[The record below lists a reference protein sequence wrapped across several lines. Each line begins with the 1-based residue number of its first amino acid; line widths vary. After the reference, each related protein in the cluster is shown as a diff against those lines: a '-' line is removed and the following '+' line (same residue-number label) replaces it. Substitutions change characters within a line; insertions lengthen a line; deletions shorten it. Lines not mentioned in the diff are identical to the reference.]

1 MLNIVGNYSRTSPL
15 SESRTGEDRAETR
28 PDALIS
34 GGENVR
40 IGRRPDEHRMTARR
54 RLNSAIPPHCAAGG
68 AAERKTRTGQ
78 FRVPA
83 ARPGRGPSPSGT
95 GARSR
100 EGAHGSP
107 VAGGQSREAG
117 AKASGT
123 RDGRPGAAAGPIRWE
138 HHERTPAIP
147 APPVFRVRRAPEPR
161 RVDGAGGEPSR
172 TGDSPTLLVKI
183 FGKDRPGITA
193 GLFDTLAAYAV
204 DVVDIEQVVTRGRI
218 VLCALVTPP
227 AVGGSTEGDLRATVH
242 SWADSLNLQAE
253 IISGIGDNRP
263 RGDGRSYVTVLGHP
277 LTAESTAAI
286 AASITSTGGNIDRI
300 FRLAKYPVTAV
311 EFAVSGTGTEQ
322 LRTALATEAA
332 EIGVDV
338 AVVSAGLSRR
348 AQRLVVMDVD
358 STLIQDEVIELFA
371 AHAGCEDKVAEVT
384 EQAMRGELDF
394 EQSLHARVALLAGLD
409 ASVVDKVRAEV
420 RLTPGARTLIRT
432 LKRLGYQVGVV
443 SGGFTQVTDDLK
455 ERLGLDFASANTLEV
470 VDGRLTGRVVGEV
483 VDRAGKARLLRSF
496 AEQAGVPLAQTVAI
510 GDGANDLDMLNTA
523 GLGVAF
529 NAKPVVREAAH
540 TAVNVP
546 FLDTVLYLLGITR
559 EEVEAADGLVG

>member
-1 MLNIVGNYSRTSPL
+1 M
-15 SESRTGEDRAETR
+15 
-28 PDALIS
+28 
-34 GGENVR
+34 
-40 IGRRPDEHRMTARR
+40 
-54 RLNSAIPPHCAAGG
+54 SASQPP
-68 AAERKTRTGQ
+68 
-78 FRVPA
+78 
-83 ARPGRGPSPSGT
+83 
-95 GARSR
+95 RS
-100 EGAHGSP
+100 
-107 VAGGQSREAG
+107 
-117 AKASGT
+117 
-123 RDGRPGAAAGPIRWE
+123 
-138 HHERTPAIP
+138 
-147 APPVFRVRRAPEPR
+147 PEPP
-161 RVDGAGGEPSR
+161 EPPR
-172 TGDSPTLLVKI
+172 GTDAPTLLVKI

-218 VLCALVTPP
+218 VLCALVTSPEP
-227 AVGGSTEGDLRATVH
+227 GTTEGDLRATVH
-242 SWADSLNLQAE
+242 SWAESLKLQAE
-253 IISGIGDNRP
+253 IISGTGDNRP
-263 RGDGRSYVTVLGHP
+263 RGDGRSHVTVLGHP

-286 AASITSTGGNIDRI
+286 AARITSTGGNIDRI

-311 EFAVSGTGTEQ
+311 EFAVSGTGTED
-322 LRTALATEAA
+322 LRTALAPEAA
-332 EIGVDV
+332 GLGVDI

-371 AHAGCEDKVAEVT
+371 AHAGCEAEVASVT

-409 ASVVDKVRAEV
+409 VSVVEKVRAEV

-470 VDGRLTGRVVGEV
+470 VDGRLTGRVVGDI

-559 EEVEAADGLVG
+559 EEVEAADGLVD

>member
-1 MLNIVGNYSRTSPL
+1 MSASEPPRSPRSPEL
-15 SESRTGEDRAETR
+15 PDSPRDTGT
-28 PDALIS
+28 
-34 GGENVR
+34 
-40 IGRRPDEHRMTARR
+40 
-54 RLNSAIPPHCAAGG
+54 
-68 AAERKTRTGQ
+68 
-78 FRVPA
+78 
-83 ARPGRGPSPSGT
+83 
-95 GARSR
+95 
-100 EGAHGSP
+100 
-107 VAGGQSREAG
+107 
-117 AKASGT
+117 
-123 RDGRPGAAAGPIRWE
+123 
-138 HHERTPAIP
+138 
-147 APPVFRVRRAPEPR
+147 
-161 RVDGAGGEPSR
+161 
-172 TGDSPTLLVKI
+172 PTLLVKI

-193 GLFDTLAAYAV
+193 GLFDTLAAFSV

-218 VLCALVTPP
+218 VLCALVTDP
-227 AVGGSTEGDLRATVH
+227 AAGGAIEGDLRSTVH
-242 SWADSLNLQAE
+242 SWAESLKLQAE
-253 IISGIGDNRP
+253 IISGTGDNRP
-263 RGDGRSYVTVLGHP
+263 RGYGRSHVTVLGNP

-286 AASITSTGGNIDRI
+286 AARITSTGGNIDRV

-311 EFAVSGTGTEQ
+311 EFAVSGTATEE

-332 EIGVDV
+332 GIGVDI
-338 AVVSAGLSRR
+338 AVMSAGLSRR

-371 AHAGCEDKVAEVT
+371 AHAGCEDEVAEVT
-384 EQAMRGELDF
+384 GRAMRGELDF

-409 ASVVDKVRAEV
+409 ESVVDKVRAEV

-470 VDGRLTGRVVGEV
+470 VDGKLTGRVVGEV

-496 AEQAGVPLAQTVAI
+496 AGQAGVPLAQTVAI

-529 NAKPVVREAAH
+529 NAKPVVRQAAH

-559 EEVEAADGLVG
+559 EEVEAADGLVD